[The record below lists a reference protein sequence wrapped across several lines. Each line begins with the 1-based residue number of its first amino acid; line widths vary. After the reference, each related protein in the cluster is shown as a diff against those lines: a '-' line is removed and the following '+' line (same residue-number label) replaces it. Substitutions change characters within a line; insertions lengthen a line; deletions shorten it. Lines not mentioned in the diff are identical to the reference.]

1 MQTSR
6 KIILTIMKKYLSIIA
21 LALFFSG
28 NAYANKNIEN
38 ALENCADDR
47 YVNKTKLNKFTP
59 MLYLA
64 YPKYQELEKKHKS
77 LKEKKQLVKKNVRDQ
92 LGPELQKWLDNNPG
106 PHMGIDGE
114 KDVET
119 FRIKEKKWFID
130 KNNAYFAILD
140 RLDGGV
146 TERLEEVGRQMTA
159 LIRSQASKF
168 IASKDFDL
176 KFKAKSVDGY
186 LDHYTICEKQYQET
200 PSSFKLKWSD

>member
-1 MQTSR
+1 
-6 KIILTIMKKYLSIIA
+6 
-21 LALFFSG
+21 
-28 NAYANKNIEN
+28 
-38 ALENCADDR
+38 
-47 YVNKTKLNKFTP
+47 
-59 MLYLA
+59 
-64 YPKYQELEKKHKS
+64 
-77 LKEKKQLVKKNVRDQ
+77 
-92 LGPELQKWLDNNPG
+92 
-106 PHMGIDGE
+106 MGIDGE
-114 KDVET
+114 MDLEK
-119 FRIKEKKWFID
+119 FKIKEKKYFTD

>member
-1 MQTSR
+1 M
-6 KIILTIMKKYLSIIA
+6 
-21 LALFFSG
+21 
-28 NAYANKNIEN
+28 
-38 ALENCADDR
+38 LENCADDR
-47 YVNKTKLNKFTP
+47 YLNKTKLNKFSP

-77 LKEKKQLVKKNVRDQ
+77 LKEKKQLVKKIVKDQ
-92 LGPELQKWLDNNPG
+92 LGPELQKWLDDNPK
-106 PHMGIDGE
+106 PYMGIDGE
-114 KDVET
+114 TDLEK
-119 FRIKEKKWFID
+119 FKIKEKKYFTD

-146 TERLEEVGRQMTA
+146 TEKLEEVEGQMAT

-168 IASKDFDL
+168 ITSKDFDL
-176 KFKAKSVDGY
+176 KSKAKSVDGY